1 MPSNTPPS
9 KNPSPLSILENRSQ
23 DSGDD
28 PPTDLTK
35 FNMNM
40 KATLSNDSN
49 NNSNKNNNSSQ
60 QFCLR
65 WNNYQ
70 TNLTCVFDQL
80 LQNESFVDVTL
91 ACDGNQIKAHKI
103 VLSACSPYFQSL
115 FFDNPCQH
123 PIIIMRDVKWTELKA
138 IVEFMYKGEINVN
151 QDQISPLLAI
161 AEMLQIRGLAEVNS
175 ENTTIGSDTQI
186 KPKHPQLQQQ
196 QSSSSSQKAN
206 TPTVDLTTKSRSIE
220 SSPVP
225 AFDIE
230 EQITQK
236 QQQQQQDKSSSSS
249 SSSSMSMKG
258 KIIPREWESMA
269 SIDALNTQQHT
280 AKNQRK
286 RRWPSGERLNASNSS
301 PDNLDTS
308 SPLSINPVLS
318 HPSPNQIPAFHLPTS
333 LDTLALQ
340 QLSMHHGDDE
350 IKPGIA
356 EMIRE
361 EERVSSFQYFFSFI
375 SSFEHKY
382 TKCFACFTLLSHLRL
397 QNFQFCTIL
406 IF

>member
-1 MPSNTPPS
+1 MCVKRESETDKMPSNTPPS
-9 KNPSPLSILENRSQ
+9 KNPSPMSILENHSEE
-23 DSGDD
+23 
-28 PPTDLTK
+28 PPTDLSK
-35 FNMNM
+35 FNMM
-40 KATLSNDSN
+40 KNININDSN
-49 NNSNKNNNSSQ
+49 NNSKNNSQ

-80 LQNESFVDVTL
+80 LQSESFVDVTL

-123 PIIIMRDVKWTELKA
+123 PIIIMRDVKWAELKA

-175 ENTTIGSDTQI
+175 EQSAMGNNLAETQI
-186 KPKHPQLQQQ
+186 KPKHGP
-196 QSSSSSQKAN
+196 S
-206 TPTVDLTTKSRSIE
+206 VDLTSTKSHSVE

-225 AFDIE
+225 TFDIE
-230 EQITQK
+230 EQISQQVQQFQK
-236 QQQQQQDKSSSSS
+236 HDKSEP
-249 SSSSMSMKG
+249 K
-258 KIIPREWESMA
+258 KARITPRDWESMA
-269 SIDALNTQQHT
+269 SIDALNPQP

-286 RRWPSGERLNASNSS
+286 RRWPSGERNSIANSS
-301 PDNLDTS
+301 PDNMEAS
-308 SPLSINPVLS
+308 SPLSVSQSHS
-318 HPSPNQIPAFHLPTS
+318 HPSPTSSQLPTFPLPTT
-333 LDTLALQ
+333 LDSIALQ
-340 QLSMHHGDDE
+340 QLSMHHPDDLE

-361 EERVSSFQYFFSFI
+361 EERVS
-375 SSFEHKY
+375 
-382 TKCFACFTLLSHLRL
+382 
-397 QNFQFCTIL
+397 
-406 IF
+406 

>member
-9 KNPSPLSILENRSQ
+9 KNPSPTSIVENRSQ
-23 DSGDD
+23 EMED
-28 PPTDLTK
+28 PPADFSASK
-35 FNMNM
+35 FNMKSVNN
-40 KATLSNDSN
+40 ASVNDSN
-49 NNSNKNNNSSQ
+49 NNNKNNSQ

-80 LQNESFVDVTL
+80 LQSESFVDVTL

-123 PIIIMRDVKWTELKA
+123 PIIIMRDVKWPELKA

-175 ENTTIGSDTQI
+175 EQNAMGNNLSDTQI
-186 KPKHPQLQQQ
+186 ETKQ
-196 QSSSSSQKAN
+196 
-206 TPTVDLTTKSRSIE
+206 TPSVDLTAKSRSVE

-225 AFDIE
+225 TFDIE
-230 EQITQK
+230 EQINNQVQQFQK
-236 QQQQQQDKSSSSS
+236 HDKPDLKKARISA
-249 SSSSMSMKG
+249 
-258 KIIPREWESMA
+258 RDWESMA
-269 SIDALNTQQHT
+269 SLDALNPSST
-280 AKNQRK
+280 KNQRK
-286 RRWPSGERLNASNSS
+286 RRWPSGERNNIVNSPPENSETSSGLSVNQTLSRSS
-301 PDNLDTS
+301 PTS
-308 SPLSINPVLS
+308 S
-318 HPSPNQIPAFHLPTS
+318 QIPTFPLPTT

-340 QLSMHHGDDE
+340 QLSMHHTDELE

-361 EERVSSFQYFFSFI
+361 EERVSR
-375 SSFEHKY
+375 
-382 TKCFACFTLLSHLRL
+382 T
-397 QNFQFCTIL
+397 
-406 IF
+406 

>member
-9 KNPSPLSILENRSQ
+9 KNPSPMSILESRSQ
-23 DSGDD
+23 DSQE
-28 PPTDLTK
+28 PPTDLSK
-35 FNMNM
+35 FNM
-40 KATLSNDSN
+40 KTVSGGSLNDSN
-49 NNSNKNNNSSQ
+49 NNNSKNGSQ

-80 LQNESFVDVTL
+80 LQSESFVDVTL

-123 PIIIMRDVKWTELKA
+123 PIIIMRDVKWPELKA

-161 AEMLQIRGLAEVNS
+161 AEMLQIRGLAEVNN
-175 ENTTIGSDTQI
+175 EQTAMGNNLAETQI
-186 KPKHPQLQQQ
+186 KPKSP
-196 QSSSSSQKAN
+196 S
-206 TPTVDLTTKSRSIE
+206 VDMTAKSRSVE

-225 AFDIE
+225 TFDIE
-230 EQITQK
+230 EQISHQAQQYQK
-236 QQQQQQDKSSSSS
+236 EKPEA
-249 SSSSMSMKG
+249 K
-258 KIIPREWESMA
+258 KARITPRDWKSMA
-269 SIDALNTQQHT
+269 SVDALAPQST
-280 AKNQRK
+280 KNQRK
-286 RRWPSGERLNASNSS
+286 RRWPSGERNSIINSS
-301 PDNLDTS
+301 PSPQNMESS
-308 SPLSINPVLS
+308 SPLSVNQSLS
-318 HPSPNQIPAFHLPTS
+318 HSSPTSSQIPPFPLPTT

-340 QLSMHHGDDE
+340 QLSMHHPDDLE

-361 EERVSSFQYFFSFI
+361 EERVSTQTKHYTPSIASPCEHVLRKSLLI
-375 SSFEHKY
+375 SLTFHFK
-382 TKCFACFTLLSHLRL
+382 
-397 QNFQFCTIL
+397 QTIDCCDSPQIRQL
-406 IF
+406 T

>member
-1 MPSNTPPS
+1 MKGRKKKDKMPSNSPPS
-9 KNPSPLSILENRSQ
+9 KNPSPMSILENPCEE
-23 DSGDD
+23 
-28 PPTDLTK
+28 PPTDLSK
-35 FNMNM
+35 FNMKSVN
-40 KATLSNDSN
+40 NDSN
-49 NNSNKNNNSSQ
+49 NNSKNNSQ

-80 LQNESFVDVTL
+80 LQSESFVDVTL

-123 PIIIMRDVKWTELKA
+123 PIIIMRDVKWPELKA

-175 ENTTIGSDTQI
+175 EQNAMGQNLAETQI
-186 KPKHPQLQQQ
+186 KAKQLP
-196 QSSSSSQKAN
+196 S
-206 TPTVDLTTKSRSIE
+206 VDLTAKSRSVE

-225 AFDIE
+225 TFDIE
-230 EQITQK
+230 EQISQQAAQHYQK
-236 QQQQQQDKSSSSS
+236 QEKPDAK
-249 SSSSMSMKG
+249 KAR
-258 KIIPREWESMA
+258 ITPRDWESMA
-269 SIDALNTQQHT
+269 SIDALNPQAT
-280 AKNQRK
+280 KNQRK
-286 RRWPSGERLNASNSS
+286 RRWPSGERNSMANSS
-301 PDNLDTS
+301 PENLETS
-308 SPLSINPVLS
+308 SPLSVNQSLS
-318 HPSPNQIPAFHLPTS
+318 HPSPTSSQIPTFPLPTT

-340 QLSMHHGDDE
+340 QLSMHHPDELE

-361 EERVSSFQYFFSFI
+361 EERVS
-375 SSFEHKY
+375 
-382 TKCFACFTLLSHLRL
+382 
-397 QNFQFCTIL
+397 
-406 IF
+406 

>member
-9 KNPSPLSILENRSQ
+9 KNSSPMSIHENRSQ
-23 DSGDD
+23 DSEE
-28 PPTDLTK
+28 PPTDLSK
-35 FNMNM
+35 FNMKSM
-40 KATLSNDSN
+40 VNDSN
-49 NNSNKNNNSSQ
+49 NNSSSKNNSQ

-80 LQNESFVDVTL
+80 LQSESFVDVTL

-123 PIIIMRDVKWTELKA
+123 PIIIMRDVKWPELKA

-175 ENTTIGSDTQI
+175 EQNAMGNNLAETQI
-186 KPKHPQLQQQ
+186 KAKIP
-196 QSSSSSQKAN
+196 S
-206 TPTVDLTTKSRSIE
+206 VDLTAKSNRSVE

-225 AFDIE
+225 TFDIE
-230 EQITQK
+230 EQISQQAQQFQK
-236 QQQQQQDKSSSSS
+236 HEKQPEPK
-249 SSSSMSMKG
+249 KAR
-258 KIIPREWESMA
+258 ITPRDWESMA
-269 SIDALNTQQHT
+269 SIDALNPQST
-280 AKNQRK
+280 KNQRK
-286 RRWPSGERLNASNSS
+286 RRWPSGERNSIVNSS
-301 PDNLDTS
+301 PENLETS
-308 SPLSINPVLS
+308 SPISVNQSLS
-318 HPSPNQIPAFHLPTS
+318 HPSPTSSQIPTFPLPTT

-340 QLSMHHGDDE
+340 QLSMHHPDELE

-361 EERVSSFQYFFSFI
+361 EERVS
-375 SSFEHKY
+375 
-382 TKCFACFTLLSHLRL
+382 
-397 QNFQFCTIL
+397 
-406 IF
+406 

>member
-23 DSGDD
+23 DSEE
-28 PPTDLTK
+28 PPTDLSK
-35 FNMNM
+35 FNM
-40 KATLSNDSN
+40 KSSATVNDSN
-49 NNSNKNNNSSQ
+49 NNSKNNSQ

-80 LQNESFVDVTL
+80 LQSESFVDVTL

-123 PIIIMRDVKWTELKA
+123 PIIIMRDVKWPELKA

-175 ENTTIGSDTQI
+175 ENAAIGNNLADTQI
-186 KPKHPQLQQQ
+186 KPKQMP
-196 QSSSSSQKAN
+196 S
-206 TPTVDLTTKSRSIE
+206 VDLTAKSLSVR

-225 AFDIE
+225 TFDIE
-230 EQITQK
+230 DQISQQTQQFQK
-236 QQQQQQDKSSSSS
+236 QEKHAEA
-249 SSSSMSMKG
+249 K
-258 KIIPREWESMA
+258 KARITPRDWESMA
-269 SIDALNTQQHT
+269 SQDALNPQST
-280 AKNQRK
+280 KNQRK
-286 RRWPSGERLNASNSS
+286 RRWPSGEHNNNATNSS
-301 PDNLDTS
+301 PDNLETS
-308 SPLSINPVLS
+308 SPISVNQSLS
-318 HPSPNQIPAFHLPTS
+318 HPSPSPSQVPSFPLPGS

-340 QLSMHHGDDE
+340 QLALHHPDDLE

-361 EERVSSFQYFFSFI
+361 EERVSKILKFIDLRKKMSHIFLYLSLKQINCFSCMCVTHSNI
-375 SSFEHKY
+375 
-382 TKCFACFTLLSHLRL
+382 
-397 QNFQFCTIL
+397 
-406 IF
+406 

>member
-9 KNPSPLSILENRSQ
+9 KNPSPISIPENRSQ
-23 DSGDD
+23 DSEE
-28 PPTDLTK
+28 PPADLSK
-35 FNMNM
+35 FNM
-40 KATLSNDSN
+40 KSVINDSN
-49 NNSNKNNNSSQ
+49 NNSSKNNSQ

-80 LQNESFVDVTL
+80 LQSESFVDVTL

-123 PIIIMRDVKWTELKA
+123 PIIIMRDVKWPELKA

-175 ENTTIGSDTQI
+175 EQNAMGNNLAETQI
-186 KPKHPQLQQQ
+186 KAKIP
-196 QSSSSSQKAN
+196 S
-206 TPTVDLTTKSRSIE
+206 VDLTAKSRSVE

-225 AFDIE
+225 TFDIE
-230 EQITQK
+230 EQINQVQHKPDAKKARIT
-236 QQQQQQDKSSSSS
+236 
-249 SSSSMSMKG
+249 
-258 KIIPREWESMA
+258 PRDWESLA
-269 SIDALNTQQHT
+269 SLDALNPQS

-286 RRWPSGERLNASNSS
+286 RRWPSGESNSLVRSS
-301 PDNLDTS
+301 PENLEAS
-308 SPLSINPVLS
+308 SPLSVNQSIS
-318 HPSPNQIPAFHLPTS
+318 HPSPTSSQIPTFPLPTT
-333 LDTLALQ
+333 LDSLALQ
-340 QLSMHHGDDE
+340 QLSMHHPDELE

-361 EERVSSFQYFFSFI
+361 EERVS
-375 SSFEHKY
+375 
-382 TKCFACFTLLSHLRL
+382 
-397 QNFQFCTIL
+397 
-406 IF
+406 

>member
-9 KNPSPLSILENRSQ
+9 KNPSPLSIHENRSQ
-23 DSGDD
+23 DSEE
-28 PPTDLTK
+28 PPTDLSK
-35 FNMNM
+35 FNM
-40 KATLSNDSN
+40 KSVVNDSN
-49 NNSNKNNNSSQ
+49 NNSSSKNNSQ

-80 LQNESFVDVTL
+80 LQSESFVDVTL

-123 PIIIMRDVKWTELKA
+123 PIIIMRDVKWPELKA

-175 ENTTIGSDTQI
+175 EQSAMGNNLAETQI
-186 KPKHPQLQQQ
+186 KAKIP
-196 QSSSSSQKAN
+196 S
-206 TPTVDLTTKSRSIE
+206 VDLTAKSRSVE

-225 AFDIE
+225 TFDIE
-230 EQITQK
+230 EQIS
-236 QQQQQQDKSSSSS
+236 QQIRHDKSDA
-249 SSSSMSMKG
+249 K
-258 KIIPREWESMA
+258 KARITPRDWESMA
-269 SIDALNTQQHT
+269 SVDALNPQST
-280 AKNQRK
+280 KNQRK
-286 RRWPSGERLNASNSS
+286 RRWPSGERNSMVNSS
-301 PDNLDTS
+301 SPENLETS
-308 SPLSINPVLS
+308 SPLSVNQSLS
-318 HPSPNQIPAFHLPTS
+318 HPSPTSSQIPTFPLPTT

-340 QLSMHHGDDE
+340 QLSMHHPDELE

-361 EERVSSFQYFFSFI
+361 EERVS
-375 SSFEHKY
+375 
-382 TKCFACFTLLSHLRL
+382 
-397 QNFQFCTIL
+397 
-406 IF
+406 

>member
-9 KNPSPLSILENRSQ
+9 KNPSPMSILENHSEE
-23 DSGDD
+23 
-28 PPTDLTK
+28 PPTDLSK
-35 FNMNM
+35 FNMKNV
-40 KATLSNDSN
+40 NDSN
-49 NNSNKNNNSSQ
+49 NNSSSKNNSQ

-80 LQNESFVDVTL
+80 LQSESFVDVTL

-123 PIIIMRDVKWTELKA
+123 PIIIMRDVKWAELKA

-175 ENTTIGSDTQI
+175 EQSAMGNNLAETQI
-186 KPKHPQLQQQ
+186 KPKHAP
-196 QSSSSSQKAN
+196 SVN
-206 TPTVDLTTKSRSIE
+206 LTSMKSRSVE

-225 AFDIE
+225 TFDIE
-230 EQITQK
+230 EQISQQVQQFQK
-236 QQQQQQDKSSSSS
+236 HDKPEP
-249 SSSSMSMKG
+249 K
-258 KIIPREWESMA
+258 KARITPRDWESMA
-269 SIDALNTQQHT
+269 SIDALNPQPV
-280 AKNQRK
+280 KNQRK
-286 RRWPSGERLNASNSS
+286 RRWPSGERNSIANSS
-301 PDNLDTS
+301 PENMEAA
-308 SPLSINPVLS
+308 SPLSVNQSHS
-318 HPSPNQIPAFHLPTS
+318 HPSPTSSQLPSFPLPPT
-333 LDTLALQ
+333 LDSLALQ
-340 QLSMHHGDDE
+340 QLSMHHPDELE

-361 EERVSSFQYFFSFI
+361 EERVSRMPLFLI
-375 SSFEHKY
+375 
-382 TKCFACFTLLSHLRL
+382 CFTL
-397 QNFQFCTIL
+397 NTFANY
-406 IF
+406 

>member
-1 MPSNTPPS
+1 M
-9 KNPSPLSILENRSQ
+9 RSQ
-23 DSGDD
+23 DSEE
-28 PPTDLTK
+28 PASDLSK
-35 FNMNM
+35 FNM
-40 KATLSNDSN
+40 KSIVNDSN
-49 NNSNKNNNSSQ
+49 NNSKNNSQ

-80 LQNESFVDVTL
+80 LQSESFVDVTL

-123 PIIIMRDVKWTELKA
+123 PIIIMRDVKWPELKA

-161 AEMLQIRGLAEVNS
+161 AEMLQIRGLAEVNNEQS
-175 ENTTIGSDTQI
+175 AMGNNLAETQI
-186 KPKHPQLQQQ
+186 KAKMP
-196 QSSSSSQKAN
+196 S
-206 TPTVDLTTKSRSIE
+206 VDLTAKSRSVE

-225 AFDIE
+225 TFDIE
-230 EQITQK
+230 DQINQVQQK
-236 QQQQQQDKSSSSS
+236 PEAK
-249 SSSSMSMKG
+249 KAR
-258 KIIPREWESMA
+258 ITPRDWESMA
-269 SIDALNTQQHT
+269 SLDALNPQS

-286 RRWPSGERLNASNSS
+286 RRWPSGERNSLVRSS
-301 PDNLDTS
+301 PENLEAS
-308 SPLSINPVLS
+308 SPLSVNQSLS
-318 HPSPNQIPAFHLPTS
+318 HPSPTSSQIPSFPLPTT

-340 QLSMHHGDDE
+340 QLSMHHPDELE

-361 EERVSSFQYFFSFI
+361 EERVS
-375 SSFEHKY
+375 
-382 TKCFACFTLLSHLRL
+382 
-397 QNFQFCTIL
+397 
-406 IF
+406 

>member
-9 KNPSPLSILENRSQ
+9 KNSSPMSIMENRSQ
-23 DSGDD
+23 DSLE
-28 PPTDLTK
+28 PPTDLSK
-35 FNMNM
+35 FNMKSVNS
-40 KATLSNDSN
+40 ASSVNDSN
-49 NNSNKNNNSSQ
+49 NNSKNSNNTQ

-80 LQNESFVDVTL
+80 LQSESFVDVTL

-123 PIIIMRDVKWTELKA
+123 PIIIMRDVKWPELKA

-175 ENTTIGSDTQI
+175 EQNAMGNNLADTQI
-186 KPKHPQLQQQ
+186 KPKQIP
-196 QSSSSSQKAN
+196 S
-206 TPTVDLTTKSRSIE
+206 VDLTAKASSVE

-225 AFDIE
+225 TFDIE
-230 EQITQK
+230 EQISHQA
-236 QQQQQQDKSSSSS
+236 QQFHKSDKPEP
-249 SSSSMSMKG
+249 K
-258 KIIPREWESMA
+258 KARITPRDWESLA
-269 SIDALNTQQHT
+269 SLDALTPQPT
-280 AKNQRK
+280 KNQRK
-286 RRWPSGERLNASNSS
+286 RRWPSGERNNMANSS
-301 PDNLDTS
+301 PENLETS
-308 SPLSINPVLS
+308 SPLSVNQSHS
-318 HPSPNQIPAFHLPTS
+318 HPSPTSNQIPSFPLPTT
-333 LDTLALQ
+333 LDTIALQ
-340 QLSMHHGDDE
+340 QLSMHQPDELE

-361 EERVSSFQYFFSFI
+361 EERVS
-375 SSFEHKY
+375 
-382 TKCFACFTLLSHLRL
+382 
-397 QNFQFCTIL
+397 
-406 IF
+406 